1 MTKSTP
7 SQLDRSRP
15 SSRLQAQTMLET
27 TPVLFRLPSVQL
39 QPLPP
44 VADMPT
50 ESLMEFAA
58 APMPEAN
65 PAPASL
71 PVSITS
77 QPMEADEPPRTW
89 WEHWSSGVILILLLV
104 AAYFACIAVLRSRG
118 RAGSNTIATDSNST
132 SEFGDLANIQ
142 IPPVTNATATNA
154 NGTNATSTNATGNP
168 LTPPAALPNSD
179 SSAADALVN
188 SLVSPPSNN
197 GFSQDNSNTLTLE
210 NPAKDLNQP
219 LATAQLLEPL
229 QMPNNSLQLLNDRDT
244 SNNNDV
250 QAQSASIQLGQS
262 PSLYDGA
269 SNSAGGLS
277 PLAEPSL
284 PSFTPASLNTNS
296 FALDTNAPNLATALN
311 STASNNP
318 VTNPT
323 LSTPSLTAPNLTT
336 PNLTTPAFPN
346 TPATGATT
354 YNRAYPSS
362 PTIPN
367 LVGGSTNATGTN
379 PAVPSQGV
387 NASTVSTQQ
396 LPAGQGT
403 PSNLR
408 TTVTPDPNGEV
419 ESIIKAYVD
428 LMRAGQASQPANT
441 PNAPANRYQPVR

>member
-1 MTKSTP
+1 MAKSTP

-44 VADMPT
+44 VSDMPT

-58 APMPEAN
+58 APMPEAS
-65 PAPASL
+65 PSPASL

-118 RAGSNTIATDSNST
+118 RAGSNTIATDSSSK
-132 SEFGDLANIQ
+132 SEFGDLNDMK
-142 IPPVTNATATNA
+142 IPPVTNAT
-154 NGTNATSTNATGNP
+154 GNQ
-168 LTPPAALPNSD
+168 LNQPAALTAND
-179 SSAADALVN
+179 NSAADALVN
-188 SLVSPPSNN
+188 SLVSPPSSNS
-197 GFSQDNSNTLTLE
+197 FSSDNSNTLTLE
-210 NPAKDLNQP
+210 NPAKELAQP

-229 QMPNNSLQLLNDRDT
+229 QMPNNSLQLLNDRDV
-244 SNNNDV
+244 SNNNGV
-250 QAQSASIQLGQS
+250 QAQSASMQLGQS

-284 PSFTPASLNTNS
+284 PPFTPASLNPNS
-296 FALDTNAPNLATALN
+296 FALDTNTPSLSPALN
-311 STASNNP
+311 NP
-318 VTNPT
+318 ALTNPT
-323 LSTPSLTAPNLTT
+323 LSSPTLSNPTLSS
-336 PNLTTPAFPN
+336 PA
-346 TPATGATT
+346 ATGSTT
-354 YNRAYPSS
+354 YGQAYPAS

-367 LVGGSTNATGTN
+367 LVAGSTNPSGTN
-379 PAVPSQGV
+379 PGAPSLGV

-396 LPAGQGT
+396 LPAGQAT
-403 PSNLR
+403 PSNVR
-408 TTVTPDPNGEV
+408 TTVTPEANGEV

-428 LMRAGQASQPANT
+428 LMRAGQASQSANT
-441 PNAPANRYQPVR
+441 QNAPANRYQPVR

>member
-1 MTKSTP
+1 MAKSTP

-58 APMPEAN
+58 APMPEASSS
-65 PAPASL
+65 PASL

-118 RAGSNTIATDSNST
+118 RAGNNTIATDSSSK
-132 SEFGDLANIQ
+132 SEFGDLNDMK
-142 IPPVTNATATNA
+142 IPPVTTTP
-154 NGTNATSTNATGNP
+154 GNQVNQ
-168 LTPPAALPNSD
+168 PAALTAIDN
-179 SSAADALVN
+179 SAADALVN
-188 SLVSPPSNN
+188 SLVSPPSSNS
-197 GFSQDNSNTLTLE
+197 FSNDNSNTLTLE
-210 NPAKDLNQP
+210 NPAKELSQPLSQPLAQP

-229 QMPNNSLQLLNDRDT
+229 QMPNNSLQLINDRDV
-244 SNNNDV
+244 SNNNGV
-250 QAQSASIQLGQS
+250 QAQSASMQLGQS

-284 PSFTPASLNTNS
+284 PSFTPASLNPNS
-296 FALDTNAPNLATALN
+296 FALDTNAPSLSPALN
-311 STASNNP
+311 NTTL
-318 VTNPT
+318 TNPT
-323 LSTPSLTAPNLTT
+323 LSTPTLST
-336 PNLTTPAFPN
+336 PTLSNPTLSSPA
-346 TPATGATT
+346 ATGSTT
-354 YNRAYPSS
+354 YGQAYPAS

-367 LVGGSTNATGTN
+367 LVAGSTNPSGSNPGT
-379 PAVPSQGV
+379 PGLGV

-396 LPAGQGT
+396 LPAGQAT
-403 PSNLR
+403 PSNVR
-408 TTVTPDPNGEV
+408 TTVTPEANGEV
-419 ESIIKAYVD
+419 DSIIKAYVD
-428 LMRAGQASQPANT
+428 LMRAGQASQSANT
-441 PNAPANRYQPVR
+441 QNAPANRYQPVR

>member
-1 MTKSTP
+1 MAKSTP

-58 APMPEAN
+58 APMPEAS
-65 PAPASL
+65 PSPASL

-118 RAGSNTIATDSNST
+118 RAGSNTIATDSSSK
-132 SEFGDLANIQ
+132 SEFGDLNDMK
-142 IPPVTNATATNA
+142 IPPVTTAP
-154 NGTNATSTNATGNP
+154 GTATGNQ
-168 LTPPAALPNSD
+168 LNQPAALTAND
-179 SSAADALVN
+179 SIAADALVN
-188 SLVSPPSNN
+188 SLVSPPSSN
-197 GFSQDNSNTLTLE
+197 GFSSDNSNTLTLE
-210 NPAKDLNQP
+210 NPAKELAQPQAQP

-229 QMPNNSLQLLNDRDT
+229 QMPNNSLQLLNDRDV
-244 SNNNDV
+244 SNNNGV
-250 QAQSASIQLGQS
+250 QAQSASMQLGQS

-269 SNSAGGLS
+269 SNSTGGLS

-284 PSFTPASLNTNS
+284 PPFTPASLNPNS
-296 FALDTNAPNLATALN
+296 FALDTNAPSLSPALN
-311 STASNNP
+311 NP
-318 VTNPT
+318 ALTNPT
-323 LSTPSLTAPNLTT
+323 LSSPTLSS
-336 PNLTTPAFPN
+336 PA
-346 TPATGATT
+346 ATGSTT
-354 YNRAYPSS
+354 YGQAYPAS

-367 LVGGSTNATGTN
+367 LVAGTMNPGSAN
-379 PAVPSQGV
+379 PSSTSPSGSNPGAPSLGV

-396 LPAGQGT
+396 LPAGQAT
-403 PSNLR
+403 PSNVR
-408 TTVTPDPNGEV
+408 TTVTPEANGEV

-428 LMRAGQASQPANT
+428 LMRAGQASQSANT
-441 PNAPANRYQPVR
+441 QNAPANRYQPVR

>member
-1 MTKSTP
+1 MAKSTP

-27 TPVLFRLPSVQL
+27 TPVLFRLPSVHM

-58 APMPEAN
+58 APEAN
-65 PAPASL
+65 PTHAPL
-71 PVSITS
+71 PVSIAS

-118 RAGSNTIATDSNST
+118 RAGSNTIATDSSSKNQ
-132 SEFGDLANIQ
+132 FGDLADMK
-142 IPPVTNATATNA
+142 IPPVTSDTGSNV
-154 NGTNATSTNATGNP
+154 TGN
-168 LTPPAALPNSD
+168 LLSQPAALTAND
-179 SSAADALVN
+179 SNAADALVN
-188 SLVSPPSNN
+188 SLVGPHSNN
-197 GFSQDNSNTLTLE
+197 SFSNGNTLTLE
-210 NPAKDLNQP
+210 NPAKELAQPLAQP

-229 QMPNNSLQLLNDRDT
+229 QMPNNSLQLLNDHDT
-244 SNNNDV
+244 SNNNGV
-250 QAQSASIQLGQS
+250 PAQSASVQLGQS

-284 PSFTPASLNTNS
+284 PPFTPASLSSNS
-296 FALDTNAPNLATALN
+296 FALDTHAPSLSPALN
-311 STASNNP
+311 NSAL
-318 VTNPT
+318 TNPT
-323 LSTPSLTAPNLTT
+323 LSNA
-336 PNLTTPAFPN
+336 A
-346 TPATGATT
+346 ATGSTT
-354 YNRAYPSS
+354 YGQAYPAS

-367 LVGGSTNATGTN
+367 LVAGSTNPSSTNPSGTN
-379 PAVPSQGV
+379 PGVPSLGV

-396 LPAGQGT
+396 LPVGQNA
-403 PSNLR
+403 PSNVR
-408 TTVTPDPNGEV
+408 TTVTPEANGEV

-428 LMRAGQASQPANT
+428 LMRAGQASQSANT
-441 PNAPANRYQPVR
+441 QNAPANRYQPVR

>member
-44 VADMPT
+44 VADMPS
-50 ESLMEFAA
+50 ESLMEFAS

-65 PAPASL
+65 PSPAPL

-118 RAGSNTIATDSNST
+118 RTGSNTIATEGSSK
-132 SEFGDLANIQ
+132 SEFGDLAEIK
-142 IPPVTNATATNA
+142 IPPVTSVA
-154 NGTNATSTNATGNP
+154 GTNAASTGNQINQP
-168 LTPPAALPNSD
+168 SALTAND

-188 SLVSPPSNN
+188 SLVSPPSSNS
-197 GFSQDNSNTLTLE
+197 FSQGNSNTLTLE
-210 NPAKDLNQP
+210 NPAKELAQP

-229 QMPNNSLQLLNDRDT
+229 QMPNNSLQLLNDRDS
-244 SNNNDV
+244 SNNNGV
-250 QAQSASIQLGQS
+250 QAQSASMQLGQS

-269 SNSAGGLS
+269 SNSAEGGS
-277 PLAEPSL
+277 DLAEPSL
-284 PSFTPASLNTNS
+284 PSFTPASLNTNA
-296 FALDTNAPNLATALN
+296 FALDNTAPSLTPASN
-311 STASNNP
+311 STVMS
-318 VTNPT
+318 NPT
-323 LSTPSLTAPNLTT
+323 LSTPSLSTPSLTNQNPNLS
-336 PNLTTPAFPN
+336 TPAFPN
-346 TPATGATT
+346 TAATGTTT
-354 YNRAYPSS
+354 YNRAYPAST
-362 PTIPN
+362 TIPN
-367 LVGGSTNATGTN
+367 LVAGSTNTTGAS
-379 PAVPSQGV
+379 PGVPSQGV
-387 NASTVSTQQ
+387 NVSTVSAQQ
-396 LPAGQGT
+396 LPAGT

-408 TTVTPDPNGEV
+408 TTVTPEANGEV

-441 PNAPANRYQPVR
+441 QIAPANRYQPVR